1 MKSKFIFILPSLAL
15 IGFLAI
21 KPPAIGNS
29 TGEVIV
35 TPDATITPAAQ
46 PNLRDFD
53 DDGNGP
59 EHDDYDDD
67 DDDYRP
73 KSDLASGEQ
82 APITA
87 STPGAIPMPNLGGGD
102 DDEDDEDDD
111 DHRKG
116 HDDYED
122 DEDDEDEDESDE
134 DDDH

>member
-1 MKSKFIFILPSLAL
+1 MKSKLIFIVPTLAL
-15 IGFLAI
+15 FGFLAI

-29 TGEVIV
+29 TGAVIV

-53 DDGNGP
+53 EDGQGP
-59 EHDDYDDD
+59 DHDDYDDD
-67 DDDYRP
+67 DDDYKP
-73 KSDLASGEQ
+73 KAKLSSGEQQ

-87 STPGAIPMPNLGGGD
+87 ATPGAVPMPNLGGGD
-102 DDEDDEDDD
+102 DDDDDDDYEDDD

-116 HDDYED
+116 HHD
-122 DEDDEDEDESDE
+122 DEDDEDESDE

>member
-1 MKSKFIFILPSLAL
+1 MKSKLIFILPSLAL
-15 IGFLAI
+15 VGFLAI
-21 KPPAIGNS
+21 KPPAIGS
-29 TGEVIV
+29 QTGEVIV

-59 EHDDYDDD
+59 DHDDYDDD

-73 KSDLASGEQ
+73 KSNLSSGQQ

-87 STPGAIPMPNLGGGD
+87 ATPGVVPMPNLGGGD
-102 DDEDDEDDD
+102 DDEDDDDD
-111 DHRKG
+111 DDDEKEDHRKDR
-116 HDDYED
+116 HDDD
-122 DEDDEDEDESDE
+122 DDESDE

>member
-1 MKSKFIFILPSLAL
+1 MKSKLIFILPSLAL

-21 KPPAIGNS
+21 KPPAIGS
-29 TGEVIV
+29 QTGEVIV

-59 EHDDYDDD
+59 DHDDYDDD

-73 KSDLASGEQ
+73 KSNLSSGKT

-87 STPGAIPMPNLGGGD
+87 ATPGGVPMPNLGGGD
-102 DDEDDEDDD
+102 NDDDDD
-111 DHRKG
+111 DHRRKG
-116 HDDYED
+116 HHGEHDDD
-122 DEDDEDEDESDE
+122 DEDESDE
-134 DDDH
+134 DDDD